1 MTYLF
6 VYIPIPEP
14 LILISKA
21 ESKVIYDI
29 FICKNTYPLN
39 PWFYSLWPRERES
52 EESNMWHIYL
62 FAMYS
67 DDLWQNL
74 VTIEL
79 IKCWFIGETEIIHF
93 WDFEI

>member
-6 VYIPIPEP
+6 VKIPTLWIPDST
-14 LILISKA
+14 L
-21 ESKVIYDI
+21 YDQ
-29 FICKNTYPLN
+29 
-39 PWFYSLWPRERES
+39 ERES

-67 DDLWQNL
+67 DDLWQNI